1 MASELVNVLVAFAFI
16 YLLVRWLS
24 KGGDNASRAD
34 SPTAILGFT
43 PRKVTEDMIMT
54 VHAAFPDIPRA
65 NIHYD
70 LLKTGNAQV
79 TSNKI
84 LERGVLD
91 APPASYFRA
100 FPLAQDQTA
109 QPAAG
114 ASGAVSS
121 SPAPPP
127 DLISRFHLEER
138 VAKPVPEDAPAG
150 AGGSSAWETS
160 AEKREASL
168 RERKAQMILE
178 ARRRM
183 AEKLQASAPAAS

>member
-24 KGGDNASRAD
+24 KGGDNASRAN
-34 SPTAILGFT
+34 SPGAILGFA
-43 PRKVTEDMIMT
+43 PRKVTEEMIMT

-100 FPLAQDQTA
+100 FPLAQDPQP
-109 QPAAG
+109 QPAA
-114 ASGAVSS
+114 AVSS

-127 DLISRFHLEER
+127 DLIARFHLEQR
-138 VAKPVPEDAPAG
+138 VAKEAPAADVG
-150 AGGSSAWETS
+150 AGGSSTWEAS

-183 AEKLQASAPAAS
+183 AEKLQASAS